1 MTFAFRN
8 NTIEVNLLECC
19 EKEDFA
25 FDEIQNNPTETESV
39 GGKVAAKLQD
49 ATYRIFQRRRN

>member
-1 MTFAFRN
+1 M
-8 NTIEVNLLECC
+8 ECC
-19 EKEDFA
+19 EKETFE
-25 FDEIQNNPTETESV
+25 FDAIQNTPTETESV